1 MSDLE
6 IFTSLIAA
14 IIHDF
19 DHTGTTNNFHI
30 NSGSGLALLYNDRAV
45 LENHHVSA
53 FFRYVMW
60 KNSLVFKFAVI
71 KAYNIF
77 TNAYRFNFH
86 YLLSGWCKNM
96 IAIFSTTCRRLI
108 SVNLETWSLR
118 WFFIRTWVNILHNSR
133 LWKTSCNNKMNTGW
147 YKHST
152 IDK

>member
-53 FFRYVMW
+53 FFRYV
-60 KNSLVFKFAVI
+60 LP
-71 KAYNIF
+71 
-77 TNAYRFNFH
+77 R
-86 YLLSGWCKNM
+86 
-96 IAIFSTTCRRLI
+96 IFSILCIKYFSFIYVSLSFIFFHQDDAKTRLQYFQQHA
-108 SVNLETWSLR
+108 E
-118 WFFIRTWVNILHNSR
+118 
-133 LWKTSCNNKMNTGW
+133 
-147 YKHST
+147 
-152 IDK
+152 D